1 MSTIL
6 LPKTQHLV
14 VFQEVIR
21 SGSIGSAAKE
31 LGLTQPAVSKI
42 INDIEDYFGVEL
54 VVRKNTGVT
63 LTPAGQLLLSR
74 SESITREMKNMVNE
88 ISGMSSEAVVEVSF
102 GFPSLIGFTFM
113 SGMINKFKEVFPKAQ
128 VSMYEA
134 QLSSFLPAI
143 RDGRLDFAIGTL
155 SAEMK
160 LQDLHVEPL
169 FESEFVLVASKSRTC
184 TGTTTLESL
193 KNEQWVL
200 PQTNMGYYS
209 ELLTTLQRN
218 GISIENI
225 VKTDSVVTIY
235 NLVLNADFLTC
246 YNLVLNADFLTVIPC
261 DMTSPFGSNQFITIP
276 VEETLPV
283 AQYAAVWSKN
293 YRIKKAASV
302 LVELAKEY
310 SSYNGCRRRQLIE
323 VD

>member
-155 SAEMK
+155 RSRNLAMKSSSHAPKSGTVRSGRVSPSSAGIPTLCILRRTMVWC
-160 LQDLHVEPL
+160 LPSRRVWQR
-169 FESEFVLVASKSRTC
+169 ASKSLR
-184 TGTTTLESL
+184 
-193 KNEQWVL
+193 
-200 PQTNMGYYS
+200 
-209 ELLTTLQRN
+209 
-218 GISIENI
+218 
-225 VKTDSVVTIY
+225 
-235 NLVLNADFLTC
+235 
-246 YNLVLNADFLTVIPC
+246 
-261 DMTSPFGSNQFITIP
+261 
-276 VEETLPV
+276 
-283 AQYAAVWSKN
+283 
-293 YRIKKAASV
+293 
-302 LVELAKEY
+302 
-310 SSYNGCRRRQLIE
+310 
-323 VD
+323 